1 MMRWSCQKLRVG
13 TFDLDIHLIVGGDR
27 PAPHAAHG
35 IRSPLDALR
44 HKRSCVSSLSAFDK
58 IADTPMII

>member
-1 MMRWSCQKLRVG
+1 MSESFIRPL
-13 TFDLDIHLIVGGDR
+13 TLIVGGDR

-35 IRSPLDALR
+35 LRSPLDALR

-58 IADTPMII
+58 IADTPMIMTERPVVW